1 MNETKVLHEMIEK
14 ILRPSLTCLLAVAF
28 RKKIISMWIK
38 MKERSFVKKMA
49 ESYALRRKFVER
61 TAMTVTVSVLIELNC
76 QRESEIKEKERE
88 T

>member
-1 MNETKVLHEMIEK
+1 MTH
-14 ILRPSLTCLLAVAF
+14 LLAVAF
-28 RKKIISMWIK
+28 RKKMIIMRIK

-61 TAMTVTVSVLIELNC
+61 TAMTVTVSVLSSTV
-76 QRESEIKEKERE
+76 RESEIKEKERE